1 MKIGFIG
8 LGTMGRHMAR
18 HLQEAGYE
26 LVVNDVRK
34 EAADDHVGRGAVF
47 AATPAEIMAE
57 CDVVFT
63 SLPMPKDV
71 EEVALGPAGLIQA
84 ATPGKVFVD
93 LSTNSPTVVKS
104 LHAIFAEKG
113 VEVIDSP
120 ISGGEAGAESG
131 KLVFMVGGD
140 EAAFNK
146 IRPYLAAMGDQQ
158 VYVGEIGDGTVAK
171 LVHNLASQSMA
182 MAFAEAFSIGVA
194 AGVDPLVLWKAI
206 RQGAGGRSRRPY
218 DAVRFL
224 TGDVEK
230 AGFRLA
236 LAHKDISLATQLA
249 RELRV
254 PVHISQLANDD
265 LGEAMLKGWGNKDM
279 TALLELQKER
289 ANVTIEVQ
297 LSDIEAEIAKG

>member
-1 MKIGFIG
+1 
-8 LGTMGRHMAR
+8 
-18 HLQEAGYE
+18 
-26 LVVNDVRK
+26 
-34 EAADDHVGRGAVF
+34 
-47 AATPAEIMAE
+47 
-57 CDVVFT
+57 
-63 SLPMPKDV
+63 
-71 EEVALGPAGLIQA
+71 
-84 ATPGKVFVD
+84 
-93 LSTNSPTVVKS
+93 
-104 LHAIFAEKG
+104 
-113 VEVIDSP
+113 VIDSP

-131 KLVFMVGGD
+131 KLVFMVGGN
-140 EAAFNK
+140 EAAFNT
-146 IRPYLAAMGDQQ
+146 IRPYLSAMGDQQ
-158 VYVGEIGDGTVAK
+158 VYVGEIGAGTVAK

-194 AGVDPLVLWKAI
+194 AGVEPLILWKAI

-218 DAVRFL
+218 DAVRFF
-224 TGDVEK
+224 TGDVDK

-289 ANVTIEVQ
+289 ANVTIQVP
-297 LSDIEAEIAKG
+297 LSEIEAEIAKG